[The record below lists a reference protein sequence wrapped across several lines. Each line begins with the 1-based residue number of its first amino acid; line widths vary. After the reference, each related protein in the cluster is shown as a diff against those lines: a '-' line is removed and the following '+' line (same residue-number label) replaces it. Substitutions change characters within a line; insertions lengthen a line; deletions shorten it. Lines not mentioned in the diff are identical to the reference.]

1 MSYWRCR
8 ATEGSEF
15 WIRCKR
21 LKLLRKAGR
30 LQQIQSSAPS
40 VAQRRQCDIW
50 IRKNIAGCHQTFF
63 FKSLLTTPANFPA
76 HNLNYH
82 WRWWDWIQATFQ
94 NLFYFMQEE
103 NHLPVYVSWKCL
115 INYYHRSLLK
125 INNPGFSF
133 LFKSGIHW
141 ILMNKDDMTV
151 RKSWNEFCD
160 KNPKV
165 CIETT
170 KMIDTLFDVQG
181 QSQYIY

>member
-1 MSYWRCR
+1 
-8 ATEGSEF
+8 
-15 WIRCKR
+15 
-21 LKLLRKAGR
+21 
-30 LQQIQSSAPS
+30 
-40 VAQRRQCDIW
+40 
-50 IRKNIAGCHQTFF
+50 
-63 FKSLLTTPANFPA
+63 
-76 HNLNYH
+76 
-82 WRWWDWIQATFQ
+82 
-94 NLFYFMQEE
+94 MQEE